1 MKTQI
6 FFHTSPSSCVTI
18 RIADFAI
25 IFMKNY
31 GDSKKRDRKNYFQ
44 FYPKTI
50 FRRAL
55 QTIGSNTAPT
65 AVTILLSIIC
75 SGTDLI
81 HFNTGRILI
90 PMLLMF
96 DSYQSD
102 LFVLSWKYPAATLS
116 DTSQIIG
123 YPSLAQFRSWPC
135 GQERPVTAYVVRDF
149 QKLFITKQGSVK
161 SIEISCGW
169 IAIIQH
175 RLGLDSRIKHGL
187 T

>member
-1 MKTQI
+1 
-6 FFHTSPSSCVTI
+6 
-18 RIADFAI
+18 
-25 IFMKNY
+25 MKNY

-55 QTIGSNTAPT
+55 QTIGSNTALT
-65 AVTILLSIIC
+65 AVTFLLSIIC

-102 LFVLSWKYPAATLS
+102 LFVLS
-116 DTSQIIG
+116 
-123 YPSLAQFRSWPC
+123 
-135 GQERPVTAYVVRDF
+135 
-149 QKLFITKQGSVK
+149 
-161 SIEISCGW
+161 
-169 IAIIQH
+169 
-175 RLGLDSRIKHGL
+175 
-187 T
+187 